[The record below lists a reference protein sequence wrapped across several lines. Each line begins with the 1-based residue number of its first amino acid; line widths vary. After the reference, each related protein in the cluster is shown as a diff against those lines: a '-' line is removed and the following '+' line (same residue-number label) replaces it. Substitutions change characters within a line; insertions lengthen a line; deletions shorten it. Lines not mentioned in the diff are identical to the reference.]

1 MSFIQLS
8 VLIKTCSEYNVFI
21 VYTSKKTAFLAK
33 RAYVLF
39 IFYEH
44 RSAEFAIRLRNFRDF
59 VARPMVACYPKER
72 KNSVSES
79 SFTSIVNYE
88 LKISPLN
95 EFLPP
100 CDNASC
106 KLAYIAAAEFG
117 NSAAAKGDKNLSSCF
132 PLAFLLLSSCFP
144 LAFLLLSSCYPLA
157 TLLLPSCYPLATPLL
172 PSCYPLAIDLLP
184 STFPLPCIYLGRS
197 LDVPWTFLAA
207 ILYLPKEQFV
217 FKLSLINPELSILN
231 FELREF

>member
-1 MSFIQLS
+1 L
-8 VLIKTCSEYNVFI
+8 L
-21 VYTSKKTAFLAK
+21 
-33 RAYVLF
+33 
-39 IFYEH
+39 
-44 RSAEFAIRLRNFRDF
+44 
-59 VARPMVACYPKER
+59 PKER

-144 LAFLLLSSCYPLA
+144 LAFLLL
-157 TLLLPSCYPLATPLL
+157 PSCYPLATPLL
-172 PSCYPLAIDLLP
+172 PPCYRLAIDLLP

-197 LDVPWTFLAA
+197 LDVPWTYLAT